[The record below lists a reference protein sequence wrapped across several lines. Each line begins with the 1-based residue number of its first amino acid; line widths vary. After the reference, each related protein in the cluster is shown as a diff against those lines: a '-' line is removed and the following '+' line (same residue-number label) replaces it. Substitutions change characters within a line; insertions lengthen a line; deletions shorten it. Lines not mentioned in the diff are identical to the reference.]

1 MSSHVRLYYNNNI
14 QGATLQ
20 NVNAELV
27 RSLEGLQERRKNIL
41 IEIKNEEDKKKDLE
55 QYIEKIQAQLE
66 DLNAL
71 LERKAEIRNE
81 FEKSITRTESAYS
94 KVYYII

>member
-1 MSSHVRLYYNNNI
+1 M
-14 QGATLQ
+14 
-20 NVNAELV
+20 
-27 RSLEGLQERRKNIL
+27 EGLQERRKNIL

-71 LERKAEIRNE
+71 LERKAEIRNK
-81 FEKSITRTESAYS
+81 FEKSITRTESAYI

>member
-1 MSSHVRLYYNNNI
+1 M
-14 QGATLQ
+14 
-20 NVNAELV
+20 
-27 RSLEGLQERRKNIL
+27 EGLQERRKNIL

-81 FEKSITRTESAYS
+81 FEKSITRTESAYI
-94 KVYYII
+94 KVYLIYNGNRYSKEVNLY

>member
-1 MSSHVRLYYNNNI
+1 MKKNGQIDESWRKKLNSILGDTNWE
-14 QGATLQ
+14 
-20 NVNAELV
+20 AEFY
-27 RSLEGLQERRKNIL
+27 
-41 IEIKNEEDKKKDLE
+41 EEDMQTNLWETQEKVRTADTEALK

-66 DLNAL
+66 DLNSL

-81 FEKSITRTESAYS
+81 FEKSITRTESAYI